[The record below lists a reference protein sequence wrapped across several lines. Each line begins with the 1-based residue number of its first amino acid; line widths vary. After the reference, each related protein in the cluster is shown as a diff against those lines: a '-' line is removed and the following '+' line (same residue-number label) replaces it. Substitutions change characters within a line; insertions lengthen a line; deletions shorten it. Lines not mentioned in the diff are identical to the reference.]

1 MRLGFAVKVLGAGG
15 LASHDTR
22 RHQSDPSLGV
32 SLDHLEAIFG
42 YLEDNDIRF
51 YRMATG
57 LAPYASHPELTRFR
71 DQPHRFAER
80 LAEVGEHA
88 RRLGLRLTS
97 HPGQYTVL
105 KDRKSTRLNSSHAN
119 ISYAVFCL

>member
-15 LASHDTR
+15 LPSHDTR
-22 RHQSDPSLGV
+22 RHQSEPSLGV

-42 YLEDNDIRF
+42 YLEDNDIGF

-71 DQPHRFAER
+71 DAPRRFASR
-80 LAEVGEHA
+80 LAEVGA
-88 RRLGLRLTS
+88 KADGVRLTT
-97 HPGQYTVL
+97 HPGQYT
-105 KDRKSTRLNSSHAN
+105 
-119 ISYAVFCL
+119 